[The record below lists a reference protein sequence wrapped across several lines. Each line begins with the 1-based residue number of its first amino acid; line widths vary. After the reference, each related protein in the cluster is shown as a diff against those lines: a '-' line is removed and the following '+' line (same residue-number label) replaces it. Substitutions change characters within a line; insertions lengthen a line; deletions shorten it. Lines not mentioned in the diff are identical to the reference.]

1 MGTGKHNQTQSQTE
15 KKLSRRAESFP
26 SSIDSQN
33 QSQAPKR
40 RLVCAIPAS
49 QKQDLS
55 PQPGQKNTSTPV
67 AFAHRFD
74 RWGRNPDEKNIA
86 RNWQNWSMFA
96 DSKGEKT
103 IETAITQN
111 PNLFVKAGG
120 LGPERKNNFQK
131 YLGGKI

>member
-96 DSKGEKT
+96 DSKGEQTIERAIIQSPYFLVIPGDLAPESKT
-103 IETAITQN
+103 I
-111 PNLFVKAGG
+111 FK
-120 LGPERKNNFQK
+120 
-131 YLGGKI
+131 

>member
-15 KKLSRRAESFP
+15 KKLFQRAESFP
-26 SSIDSQN
+26 SSMESQN
-33 QSQAPKR
+33 KSQAPKR
-40 RLVCAIPAS
+40 RLECTSPAS

-86 RNWQNWSMFA
+86 RNWQNWHMFA
-96 DSKGEKT
+96 TSKGEQT
-103 IETAITQN
+103 IEQAIIQS
-111 PNLFVKAGG
+111 PYFFGH
-120 LGPERKNNFQK
+120 PW
-131 YLGGKI
+131 